1 MGRPVHTVAFT
12 QVNSEDKGTLAKL
25 VEVIRIN
32 YNDRYGEIYHHWGGS
47 VQGSK
52 SVAHI
57 AKPEKAKIK
66 ELATKLGQVHI
77 IEFFVHK
84 SNKMFFFQ
92 KEEEETIEG
101 FSE

>member
-1 MGRPVHTVAFT
+1 MGRPIHTVAFT

-25 VEVIRIN
+25 VEVIRTN
-32 YNDRYGEIYHHWGGS
+32 YNDRYGEIYHQWGGS
-47 VQGSK
+47 VLGSK
-52 SVAHI
+52 PVAHI

-92 KEEEETIEG
+92 KKEEETIEG

>member
-1 MGRPVHTVAFT
+1 MGRPIHTVTFT
-12 QVNSEDKGTLAKL
+12 KVNSEDKGTLAKL
-25 VEVIRIN
+25 VEVIRTN
-32 YNDRYGEIYHHWGGS
+32 YNDRYGEIYHQWGGS
-47 VQGSK
+47 VLGSK

-77 IEFFVHK
+77 IEFPVHK
-84 SNKMFFFQ
+84 SNKKFFFQ

-101 FSE
+101 FSD

>member
-1 MGRPVHTVAFT
+1 MAFT
-12 QVNSEDKGTLAKL
+12 QVNSEDQGTLAKL
-25 VEVIRIN
+25 VEVIRTN

-47 VQGSK
+47 VLGSK

-57 AKPEKAKIK
+57 AKPEKANIK

-77 IEFFVHK
+77 IEFPVHK
-84 SNKMFFFQ
+84 SNKKFFFQ

-101 FSE
+101 FSD